1 VTDYPLDDGL
11 LVALRSA
18 RPDLGAN
25 ESDADDPEALGL
37 LERILSS
44 DIHVDRALRGS
55 DSLRV
60 RRQGRFARPRV
71 RLMAA
76 IAALVL
82 VALVVPLVV
91 TSTQNPNST
100 GLGTHPAWRL
110 VGNITQPGWQLE
122 STPSSDSESVAC
134 PTVSTCYAV
143 GISAPRVSPGSALT
157 PAQTVIEVTRDGGA
171 TWSPSVPA
179 PGVELGTSLSCPGSA
194 TCMIAGAPA
203 SPSATDHLYIT
214 IDGGQSW
221 TSNPMPTQSEGDVQL
236 SCTSATACVAEES
249 RAVEGGHTVGSD
261 VFSTTNGG
269 RTWTTSALPNGFT
282 SYSLQCSADGRCVI
296 GGDAAVSGTPA
307 SLPTPMVLYSTDG
320 GVTWSP
326 STLPPDNGAFLLIS
340 SISCGDS
347 QHCMAVEPFDVAH
360 NSTSR
365 QVLVSSNGGVTWT
378 VSPYSSPTPIDLYA
392 ISCPTITDCW
402 ATGVEFEAGSTA
414 QHEIGQ
420 GYIMTTD
427 DGGSTWTPQAL
438 PAVHGAIPSFVS
450 SISCAAAN
458 ACSAVAQAPD
468 PGDWTLISN
477 EAPNPVP

>member
-1 VTDYPLDDGL
+1 MTEYPLDDDL

-18 RPDLGAN
+18 RPDLGVN
-25 ESDADDPEALGL
+25 DSDADDPEALDL

-44 DIHVDRALRGS
+44 DTHENRAFGAP
-55 DSLRV
+55 DSSRV
-60 RRQGRFARPRV
+60 RSHGRFARSRV
-71 RLMAA
+71 RLIAA
-76 IAALVL
+76 VAALVL
-82 VALVVPLVV
+82 VALVVPLVI
-91 TSTQNPNST
+91 TSTQNPSST

-143 GISAPRVSPGSALT
+143 GISAHPVSPGSALT

-179 PGVELGTSLSCPGSA
+179 PGVELGTSLSCPGPT

-221 TSNPMPTQSEGDVQL
+221 TSNPMPTESEGDVQL

-249 RAVEGGHTVGSD
+249 RAAEGGHTVGSD
-261 VFSTTNGG
+261 AVSTTNGG
-269 RTWTTSALPNGFT
+269 RTWTTSALPNDFI
-282 SYSLQCSADGRCVI
+282 SFSLQCSVDGRCVI
-296 GGDAAVSGTPA
+296 GGDTAIS
-307 SLPTPMVLYSTDG
+307 SDLPTPMVLYSTNG

-326 STLPPDNGAFLLIS
+326 STLPPDNGAHLLVS

-347 QHCMAVEPFDVAH
+347 QHCLAVEPFDVAH
-360 NSTSR
+360 NSTNR
-365 QVLVSSNGGVTWT
+365 QVLVSDNGGVTWT

-402 ATGVEFEAGSTA
+402 ATGVEFEPGSTA

-427 DGGSTWTPQAL
+427 DGGSTWTPQAV
-438 PAVHGAIPSFVS
+438 PAVHGAIPSFVG

-477 EAPNPVP
+477 EAP